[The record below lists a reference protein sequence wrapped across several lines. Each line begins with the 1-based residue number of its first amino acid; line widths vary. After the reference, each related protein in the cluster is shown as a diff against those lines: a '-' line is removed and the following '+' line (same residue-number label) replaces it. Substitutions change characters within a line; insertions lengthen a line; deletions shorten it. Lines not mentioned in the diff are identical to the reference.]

1 MDDEL
6 ESLLTEEEKET
17 QVPASGEPPKEEP
30 KEPETKKEDEEAL
43 KKQQHLANLTKAIS
57 EATTELNRIRDE
69 KRKVKL
75 TPEQLEEEDVPKI
88 DMDDPSAKAWN
99 RHINQRIDPVQKE
112 LEKEKEE
119 IRSFALQEFM
129 ADKPALAKN
138 SDKVKELVSV
148 YERIRTA
155 TERTKEGVLLDLR
168 RAYAAVFHEELLQA
182 ARQERINQAKTDTF
196 FSDIAVSK
204 GATAYQ
210 NKTEPRAHEPKTEEE
225 REIAHQWDK
234 SLSGLGY
241 K

>member
-6 ESLLTEEEKET
+6 EKLLAEEEKET
-17 QVPASGEPPKEEP
+17 PAPVSEPVKVQ
-30 KEPETKKEDEEAL
+30 EPETTKEDEEAL
-43 KKQQHLANLTKAIS
+43 KKQEHLANLTKALS
-57 EATTELNRIRDE
+57 EATAELNRIREE

-75 TPEQLEEEDVPKI
+75 TPEQLEEDDIPKI
-88 DMDDPSAKAWN
+88 DMDDPSARAWN
-99 RHINQRIDPVQKE
+99 KHINQRIDPVQKE

-129 ADKPALAKN
+129 TDKPALAKN
-138 SDKVKELVSV
+138 PEKVKELVSV

-168 RAYAAVFHEELLQA
+168 KAYAAVFHEELLQA
-182 ARQERINQAKTDTF
+182 ARMERVEKARADTF

-210 NKTEPRAHEPKTEEE
+210 KKTEAKVSEPKTEEE
-225 REIAHQWDK
+225 REIAHRWDK
-234 SLSGLGY
+234 TLSGIGI

>member
-1 MDDEL
+1 MEDEL
-6 ESLLTEEEKET
+6 EKLLAEEEKET
-17 QVPASGEPPKEEP
+17 PAPVSVPKEEP
-30 KEPETKKEDEEAL
+30 KAEETTKEDEEVL
-43 KKQQHLANLTKAIS
+43 KKQEHLANLNKAVS
-57 EATTELNRIRDE
+57 EANAQLISIREE

-75 TPEQLEEEDVPKI
+75 TPEQLEEEDIPKI

-99 RHINQRIDPVQKE
+99 RQINQRVNPVEKE

-129 ADKPALAKN
+129 ADKPSLAK
-138 SDKVKELVSV
+138 SPDKVKELVAM

-155 TERTKEGVLLDLR
+155 SERTKEGVTLDLR

-182 ARQERINQAKTDTF
+182 ARQDKISQAKADSI

-210 NKTEPRAHEPKTEEE
+210 NKSTPKSYEPKTEEE
-225 REIAHQWDK
+225 RETANRWDR
-234 SLSGLGY
+234 SLEGMGI
-241 K
+241 KVK